1 MNEIEYWPRR
11 MSDFP
16 WLSDDL
22 INQIHKKT
30 EHLSGTMKS
39 QAEQELYRY
48 LLPKVTAKKRYE
60 QRKQAKN
67 EYYNKLMNS
76 ESSEE
81 RQQGEMALRQEDLAD
96 MVKEQFWLRFNLST
110 DETMTGLQSYIEWE
124 NIDQKLLT
132 DYMNWNNEELL
143 YKLGFKKKS
152 LWTWRDEQKD
162 WALWPL
168 VRWASAL
175 WEWVAGAVGGA
186 IDHLSKIP
194 WRISKIAWDDEKSF
208 IEKFNQIFLWEV
220 VANWVGGTAGSFIGW
235 GLGGLVKGFTTENEK
250 KTVSKNIQ
258 NLVRKAAKTE
268 NWKAIL
274 QAYNELPEKDKEEL
288 HSLMNYADGLLNLW
302 GINVLKQPIKQGAET
317 VAKGGVQ
324 ALEQVGNLAETSVK
338 SVAKTLAEKSAKKSV
353 EALDKNTAKALETA
367 GRIIQGD
374 EEAKN
379 IALEVFKNL
388 DTKGVKTYKELAER
402 MGAKGKELMQQV
414 DDELLKDSKGY
425 SFWDN
430 LVKKEI
436 ETAGGTKKITETPIS
451 DGIEQLKELYEK
463 VGDQISFAKMEG
475 MEDKFA
481 KEGLSLKEMN
491 DLARQYSS
499 EFWKKAFNKMG
510 EPKTS
515 VSSELY
521 ESQRKAIKDF
531 VRDKMPDDAVKNLDQ
546 QYSQISNTRAWVEK
560 MAEKVNTLT
569 QKTKKKGFLEKAWGL
584 VANVIDKASGWSLK
598 GFIGK
603 LLPSNVGNK
612 INNSL
617 DMEAEL
623 PKLLKEMQGF
633 VWVIKKWSNGAKNQI
648 AQYAENL
655 DKLIKQ
661 WNLKVSN
668 ANYQNPYKQTLQMLS
683 EVNAQV
689 PKGSSAKDMF
699 TKQVYKQKEEILSKI
714 IEDID
719 NKTIKGKYKRYFDP
733 DKPKEPS
740 IWVTIWGKVFKYH
753 MPKYLKITPK
763 DNKLPISPSW
773 IMKNWKNQKKS

>member
-1 MNEIEYWPRR
+1 
-11 MSDFP
+11 
-16 WLSDDL
+16 
-22 INQIHKKT
+22 
-30 EHLSGTMKS
+30 
-39 QAEQELYRY
+39 
-48 LLPKVTAKKRYE
+48 
-60 QRKQAKN
+60 
-67 EYYNKLMNS
+67 
-76 ESSEE
+76 
-81 RQQGEMALRQEDLAD
+81 
-96 MVKEQFWLRFNLST
+96 
-110 DETMTGLQSYIEWE
+110 
-124 NIDQKLLT
+124 
-132 DYMNWNNEELL
+132 
-143 YKLGFKKKS
+143 
-152 LWTWRDEQKD
+152 
-162 WALWPL
+162 
-168 VRWASAL
+168 
-175 WEWVAGAVGGA
+175 
-186 IDHLSKIP
+186 
-194 WRISKIAWDDEKSF
+194 
-208 IEKFNQIFLWEV
+208 
-220 VANWVGGTAGSFIGW
+220 
-235 GLGGLVKGFTTENEK
+235 
-250 KTVSKNIQ
+250 
-258 NLVRKAAKTE
+258 
-268 NWKAIL
+268 
-274 QAYNELPEKDKEEL
+274 
-288 HSLMNYADGLLNLW
+288 
-302 GINVLKQPIKQGAET
+302 
-317 VAKGGVQ
+317 
-324 ALEQVGNLAETSVK
+324 
-338 SVAKTLAEKSAKKSV
+338 
-353 EALDKNTAKALETA
+353 
-367 GRIIQGD
+367 
-374 EEAKN
+374 
-379 IALEVFKNL
+379 
-388 DTKGVKTYKELAER
+388 
-402 MGAKGKELMQQV
+402 
-414 DDELLKDSKGY
+414 
-425 SFWDN
+425 
-430 LVKKEI
+430 
-436 ETAGGTKKITETPIS
+436 
-451 DGIEQLKELYEK
+451 
-463 VGDQISFAKMEG
+463 MEG

-531 VRDKMPDDAVKNLDQ
+531 VRDKMPDDVVKNLDQ
-546 QYSQISNTRAWVEK
+546 QYSQLSNTRTWVEK

-633 VWVIKKWSNGAKNQI
+633 VWEINKWSNGAKNQI
-648 AQYAENL
+648 AQYTESL

-689 PKGSSAKDMF
+689 PKGFSTKDMF
-699 TKQVYKQKEEILSKI
+699 TKQVYKQKEEILSKV

-719 NKTIKGKYKRYFDP
+719 NKTIKGKYNRYFDP

>member
-1 MNEIEYWPRR
+1 MNGYWPRTIGA
-11 MSDFP
+11 FP
-16 WLSDDL
+16 WLTDDL

-30 EHLSGTMKS
+30 EHLSGAMKS
-39 QAEQELYRY
+39 QAEQEIYRY
-48 LLPKVTAKKRYE
+48 LLPKVVAKKRNE
-60 QRKQAKN
+60 DRKQAKN
-67 EYYNKLMNS
+67 EYYSKLINS
-76 ESSEE
+76 DNSEE
-81 RQQGEMALRQEDLAD
+81 RQLWEIKLRQEDLAD

-110 DETMTGLQSYIEWE
+110 DETMSGFQKYMEWE
-124 NIDQKLLT
+124 GVDQKLLT
-132 DYMNWNNEELL
+132 DYLNGNNEELL
-143 YKLGFKKKS
+143 YKLWFKKKTFN
-152 LWTWRDEQKD
+152 TWRDEQKD
-162 WALWPL
+162 GAFWPL
-168 VRWASAL
+168 VRGVSGLRGGAK
-175 WEWVAGAVGGA
+175 GAVSDTA
-186 IDHLSKIP
+186 EHLSEIP
-194 WRISKIAWDDEKSF
+194 WRISKVASDDEKNF
-208 IEKFNQIFLWEV
+208 IEKFNQILFGEI

-235 GLGGLVKGFTTENEK
+235 WLSGLIKWFTTEREK
-250 KTVSKNIQ
+250 KSVSKNIQ
-258 NLVRKAAKTE
+258 NMVRKVAKSE
-268 NWKAIL
+268 NGQALI
-274 QAYNELPEKDKEEL
+274 QAYNELPKEDREEFNDL
-288 HSLMNYADGLLNLW
+288 LTYANGLMDLAGMKAF
-302 GINVLKQPIKQGAET
+302 KQPAEQG
-317 VAKGGVQ
+317 VK
-324 ALEQVGNLAETSVK
+324 ALATEGLSILGEVDNLAQASAK
-338 SVAKTLAEKSAKKSV
+338 SVAKTLAEKSAQKSA
-353 EALDKNTAKALETA
+353 ESLDKNTAKALETV
-367 GRIIQGD
+367 GRIVQGD

-388 DTKGVKTYKELAER
+388 DTKGVKTYKELYER
-402 MGAKGKELMQQV
+402 LGARGKELMQQV
-414 DDELLKDSKGY
+414 DDELLKDTKGY
-425 SFWDN
+425 NFWDN
-430 LVKKEI
+430 LVKKEV
-436 ETAGGTKKITETPIS
+436 ETVGGTKKIIETPIS

-475 MEDKFA
+475 LEDKFA

-510 EPKTS
+510 DPKTS

-521 ESQRKAIKDF
+521 ESQRKAIKEF
-531 VRDKMPDDAVKNLDQ
+531 VREKMPDDVVKNLDK
-546 QYSQISNTRAWVEK
+546 QYSELSNTRAWIEK

-633 VWVIKKWSNGAKNQI
+633 VWEIKKWSDGAKNQI
-648 AQYAENL
+648 AQYTENL

-689 PKGSSAKDMF
+689 PKGSPTKDMF
-699 TKQVYKQKEEILSKI
+699 TKQVYKQKEEILSKV

-719 NKTIKGKYKRYFDP
+719 NKTIKGKYNRYFDP
-733 DKPKEPS
+733 NKPKEPS

-773 IMKNWKNQKKS
+773 IMKNWKK